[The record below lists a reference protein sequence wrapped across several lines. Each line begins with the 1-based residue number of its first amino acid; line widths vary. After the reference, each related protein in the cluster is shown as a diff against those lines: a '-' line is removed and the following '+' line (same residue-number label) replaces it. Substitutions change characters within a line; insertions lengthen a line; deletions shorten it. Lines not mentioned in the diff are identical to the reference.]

1 MARKK
6 KPSSGPSNAYLLSFG
21 DTMTTLL
28 AFFIVLNSLAEDQTG
43 ANLHSGTGSFA
54 QAMTAIGGGGSVP
67 GNRGKTVVR
76 QNAPMPDYVVPDP
89 DGERSETGAAGPDD
103 NPNELRVIDRD
114 DDDFQ
119 RMMDEMSRLAEIDK
133 KTSVTGEAVFD
144 YFNRLNREAP
154 LLSQE
159 YRDAM
164 TNVIPLLH
172 QSQYEVMLIVW
183 ATTPGRKAWT
193 RATEQASAITEELA
207 SMARLSEQ
215 QRGQLRGVAKPW
227 FDKKA
232 KRPVLSVIAR
242 RVTTAN
248 F

>member
-6 KPSSGPSNAYLLSFG
+6 KPSAGPSNAYLLSFG

-54 QAMTAIGGGGSVP
+54 QAMTSLGGGGSVP

-76 QNAPMPDYVVPDP
+76 QEAPMPDYVVPDP
-89 DGERSETGAAGPDD
+89 DGQQSETGNAGPDD
-103 NPNELRVIDRD
+103 NPNDLRVIDRD
-114 DDDFQ
+114 RDDFE
-119 RMMDEMSRLAEIDK
+119 RMMDEMSRLAELDK
-133 KTSVTGEAVFD
+133 KTAVKGEAVFD
-144 YFNRLNREAP
+144 YFRRLNSEAP

-159 YRDAM
+159 YRDEM

-172 QSQYEVMLIVW
+172 QKQYEVVLIVW
-183 ATTPGRKAWT
+183 ATTPGRKAWQ
-193 RATEQASAITEELA
+193 RATEQASAIAEELA
-207 SMARLSEQ
+207 TMARLSEK
-215 QRGQLRGVAKPW
+215 QRGQLRGIAKPW
-227 FDKKA
+227 FDQDA

-242 RVTTAN
+242 RVSTTN
-248 F
+248 L